1 LELIS
6 IILAYLLIVDTTE
19 ASKERFYAS
28 KRDLNDY
35 EKIHISST

>member
-1 LELIS
+1 MKLVS

-28 KRDLNDY
+28 KCDLNDY
-35 EKIHISST
+35 EKIHIFST